1 MSRRSTLLAASTA
14 ALFASLAAPAVA
26 QTPGGGGGMGPP
38 RSADAVGGWA
48 DRLFTRLD
56 ANQDGAV
63 TGAELTV
70 LTQGEAGARGGA
82 RLRAMVSQS
91 DSSGDARISRE
102 ELAAGARRMF
112 IRMDRN
118 GDGRLADDEL
128 PQPPAAARP
137 APMPAPSADPFP
149 MSPPPD
155 GGR

>member
-1 MSRRSTLLAASTA
+1 MSIRSTLLAASTA
-14 ALFASLAAPAVA
+14 ALFVALAAPAVA
-26 QTPGGGGGMGPP
+26 QTPPGGGMGPP

-56 ANQDGAV
+56 VNQDDAV
-63 TGAELTV
+63 TGTELVV

-102 ELAAGARRMF
+102 ELAAGAQRMF
-112 IRMDRN
+112 TRMDRN

-128 PQPPAAARP
+128 PQPPTAPRP
-137 APMPAPSADPFP
+137 APMPAPPANPFP
-149 MSPPPD
+149 IPPAPD
-155 GGR
+155 GGS